1 MNRNMVGDIF
11 GISSIK
17 ITHLIDPI
25 PLTNMAA
32 RNRQFLFVSGWSISK
47 HLLFWNRLANKAKFY
62 QKYLW
67 RVLYKISSFHPD
79 WTKETTTYDAWDR
92 HKNVARLNRLI
103 GSQSSPLDNWIS
115 NGNKY
120 INKGLKTWTDLL
132 SLKKTTY
139 YHKDEWQ
146 HIYEQYNSRI
156 TDQWMLVGDWPIASK
171 IDYVG

>member
-32 RNRQFLFVSGWSISK
+32 RNRHFLFVSGWSISK
-47 HLLFWNRLANKAKFY
+47 NLLFWNRLANKAKFY
-62 QKYLW
+62 RKYLW
-67 RVLYKISSFHPD
+67 KVLYKISSFHPD

-115 NGNKY
+115 NGKKKY
-120 INKGLKTWTDLL
+120 ILRIKNMDRFAFSQKDHILSQRWMATYIWTI
-132 SLKKTTY
+132 
-139 YHKDEWQ
+139 Q
-146 HIYEQYNSRI
+146 
-156 TDQWMLVGDWPIASK
+156 
-171 IDYVG
+171 